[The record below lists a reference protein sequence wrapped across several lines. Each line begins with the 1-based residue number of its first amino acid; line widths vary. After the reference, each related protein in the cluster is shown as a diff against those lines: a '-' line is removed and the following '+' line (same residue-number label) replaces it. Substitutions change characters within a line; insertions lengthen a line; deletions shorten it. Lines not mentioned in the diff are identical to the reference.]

1 MKIQNNVSLNP
12 YQTSLKQN
20 SKSEEDFGKFLW
32 KEIKKVDESQKQVQK
47 MLEDLSEGKEVSLSD
62 LALSFSK
69 AEIEFN
75 LLLRVRN
82 KIIDAY
88 QEIMRMQI

>member
-12 YQTSLKQN
+12 YQTNLKQN
-20 SKSEEDFGKFLW
+20 PKTKEDFGKFLW
-32 KEIKKVDESQKQVQK
+32 NEIKKVDESQKQAQK
-47 MLEDLSEGKEVSLSD
+47 MLENLAEGKEVSLSD
-62 LALSFSK
+62 LAIAFSK

-88 QEIMRMQI
+88 QEIIRMQI